1 MNLSVTKK
9 IALTGHSGA
18 IYALAGT
25 GAPGIFLSGAGD
37 KMVAAWNLA
46 EGAEGKLIAQLP
58 APVFSLLAVGSNF
71 LAGTGAGS
79 LHVIDT
85 ELKRETR
92 AVQLHTA
99 QIFDIAYSPKHN
111 LLFTAGG
118 DGQLVVSEASSA
130 AFLKAKKLTGAKVRN
145 VAVSPDENL
154 AAVTCGDG
162 SVHIFALPGM
172 EEVTVFPAHEL
183 SANAACWHPG
193 GNYLLTGGR
202 DAHLKAWDAKNNFK
216 LVKSI
221 PAHNFAIYSIVFSPD
236 EKLFATASRDKTVK
250 LWDAENIAL
259 LVRINQENFD
269 GHRNSVNRLL
279 WNETGLISAGDDRSV
294 MVWEVN

>member
-1 MNLSVTKK
+1 MNLTITRKNV
-9 IALTGHSGA
+9 LTGHSGSV
-18 IYALAGT
+18 YALAETGT
-25 GAPGIFLSGAGD
+25 RGVFLSGAGD
-37 KMVAAWNLA
+37 RMIASWNVA

-58 APVFSLLAVGSNF
+58 APVFSLLAVGSDF

-79 LHVIDT
+79 LHIIDT

-99 QIFDIAYSPKHN
+99 QIFDIAFSPKHN

-118 DGQLVVSEASSA
+118 DGQLAVSEASTA
-130 AFLKAKKLTGAKVRN
+130 TFLKAKKLCAEKVRSI
-145 VAVSPDENL
+145 AVSPGENSL
-154 AAVTCGDG
+154 AVTCGDG
-162 SVHIFALPGM
+162 TVHIFALPGM
-172 EEVTVFPAHEL
+172 EELHVLHAHEL

-193 GNYLLTGGR
+193 GRYLLTGGR
-202 DAHLKAWDAKNNFK
+202 DAHLKAWDAKDNFG
-216 LVKSI
+216 LIVSI
-221 PAHNFAIYSIVFSPD
+221 PAHNFAIYNIVFSPD

-250 LWDAENIAL
+250 VWDAEKIEFLA
-259 LVRINQENFD
+259 RINQENYD